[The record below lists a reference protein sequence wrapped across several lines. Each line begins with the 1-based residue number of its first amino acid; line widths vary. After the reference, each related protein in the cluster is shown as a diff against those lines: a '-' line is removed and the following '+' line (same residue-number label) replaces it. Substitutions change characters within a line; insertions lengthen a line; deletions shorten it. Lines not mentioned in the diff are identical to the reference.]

1 MAPKPK
7 DIWGV
12 PIPSPKDVVNYLN
25 NAVNAGRVA
34 SGDKAA
40 ILPGE
45 QGLRTLGVGISRTND
60 YLNPYANTTKQLL
73 GMAAGNQDAQ
83 AKFAKSLARD
93 VAITGAAVGL
103 GKAANKAVTA
113 VANTGVPSRLKNAIT
128 GDAIL
133 VHGSPQPNLKAI
145 EPRTGSARFPDKK
158 VAFGW
163 NPKEFLPNNPTQMT
177 TNAMKHTGTLSTAQ
191 ASGFSKIRGTMPAAS
206 PGGSVYVV
214 KGKTSQ
220 NIVSNKDE
228 NFMMAIKDKMPVLQE
243 FKLKNYIV
251 SEPSAIRGNPT
262 NSYFDEQ
269 KLRKDI
275 TASIKASGGFTQK
288 NPVQR
293 MLDKAEA
300 AKMAKRRKQELG
312 KPSVV

>member
-25 NAVNAGRVA
+25 NAVNQGRIA

-40 ILPGE
+40 ILPGD
-45 QGLRTLGVGISRTND
+45 QGVRNLGRGISMTND

-73 GMAAGNQDAQ
+73 GMAAGNPGAE

-103 GKAANKAVTA
+103 GAVAGKAVKATQQSGIPA
-113 VANTGVPSRLKNAIT
+113 RLKNAIT

-133 VHGSPQPNLKAI
+133 VHGSPAPNLKAI
-145 EPRTGSARFPDKK
+145 DPRAGSARFPDKE

-163 NPKEFLPNNPTQMT
+163 NPKEFLPNNPAQMT
-177 TNAMKHTGTLSTAQ
+177 TNAMKHTGTLTSSQ
-191 ASGFSKIRGTMPAAS
+191 AAGFGKIRGTMPAAS
-206 PGGSVYVV
+206 PEGSLYVV

-220 NIVSNKDE
+220 NIVTNKDE

-243 FKLKNYIV
+243 FKLKNYVV
-251 SEPSAIRGNPT
+251 SEPSAIPGKPSN
-262 NSYFDEQ
+262 NYFDEQ
-269 KLRKDI
+269 KLRQDVI
-275 TASIKASGGFTQK
+275 ASIKASGGKTQK
-288 NPVQR
+288 NPVQK
-293 MLDKAEA
+293 MLDKVEA
-300 AKMAKRRKQELG
+300 AKMAKRQKIANQN
-312 KPSVV
+312 SVV

>member
-1 MAPKPK
+1 MAKKPK
-7 DIWGV
+7 DVWGL
-12 PIPSPKDVVNYLN
+12 PIPSASDVVSFLN

-34 SGDKAA
+34 SGDKQAVT
-40 ILPGE
+40 PGDA
-45 QGLRTLGVGISRTND
+45 GVRTLGMGISKTND

-73 GMAAGNQDAQ
+73 GMAAGNEGAQ

-93 VAITGAAVGL
+93 VAITGAAVGV
-103 GKAANKAVTA
+103 GNVANKAITA
-113 VANTGVPSRLKNAIT
+113 AAKTGVPSRLKNAIT

-145 EPRTGSARFPDKK
+145 DPRTGSARFPDQK

-163 NPKEFLPNNPTQMT
+163 NPKEYLPNNPTQMT

-220 NIVSNKDE
+220 NIVTNKDE

-251 SEPSAIRGNPT
+251 SEPSAIPGKPSN
-262 NSYFDEQ
+262 NYFDEQ
-269 KLRKDI
+269 KLRQDVI
-275 TASIKASGGFTQK
+275 ASIKASGGKTQK
-288 NPVQR
+288 NPVQK
-293 MLDKAEA
+293 MLDKVEA
-300 AKMAKRRKQELG
+300 AKMAKRQKIANQN
-312 KPSVV
+312 SVV

>member
-1 MAPKPK
+1 MASKPK
-7 DIWGV
+7 DIWG
-12 PIPSPKDVVNYLN
+12 IPTPSAQDVVSFLN
-25 NAVNAGRVA
+25 NAVNLGRTA

-40 ILPGE
+40 VLPGDK
-45 QGLRTLGVGISRTND
+45 GVRTMGRGISMTND
-60 YLNPYANTTKQLL
+60 SLNPYANTTKQLL
-73 GMAAGNQDAQ
+73 GMAAGNPGAE
-83 AKFAKSLARD
+83 AKFAKSLAKD
-93 VAITGAAVGL
+93 IAITGAAVGL
-103 GKAANKAVTA
+103 GKVANKAVTA
-113 VANTGVPSRLKNAIT
+113 AANTGVPSKLKNAIT

-145 EPRTGSARFPDKK
+145 DPRTGSARFPDKK

-163 NPKEFLPNNPTQMT
+163 NPKEYLPNNPTQLT
-177 TNAMKHTGTLSTAQ
+177 NNAMQHTGTMSTAQ
-191 ASGFSKIRGTMPAAS
+191 AAGFGKIRGSMPAAS

-220 NIVSNKDE
+220 NIVTNKDE
-228 NFMMAIKDKMPVLQE
+228 NFMMAIKDEMPVLKE
-243 FKLKNYIV
+243 FKLKNYVV
-251 SEPSAIRGNPT
+251 SEPSAIPGKPSDN
-262 NSYFDEQ
+262 YFDEQ
-269 KLRKDI
+269 KLRKDVI
-275 TASIKASGGFTQK
+275 ASIKASGGKTQK

>member
-1 MAPKPK
+1 MAPKPR
-7 DIWGV
+7 DIWGL
-12 PIPSPKDVVNYLN
+12 PSPSDVVDFLN
-25 NAVNAGRVA
+25 KAVNQGRVA

-40 ILPGE
+40 ILPGD
-45 QGLRTLGVGISRTND
+45 QGVRNLGRGISMTND

-73 GMAAGNQDAQ
+73 GMAAGNEGAQ
-83 AKFAKSLARD
+83 EKFAKSLAKD
-93 VAITGAAVGL
+93 VAITGAAIGL

-113 VANTGVPSRLKNAIT
+113 VANTGAPARLKNAIM

-145 EPRTGSARFPDKK
+145 EPRAGSARFPDKE

-177 TNAMKHTGTLSTAQ
+177 TNAMQHTGTMSSAQ
-191 ASGFSKIRGTMPAAS
+191 AAGFGKMRGSMPAAS

-214 KGKTSQ
+214 RGKTSQ
-220 NIVSNKDE
+220 NIVTNKDE
-228 NFMMAIKDKMPVLQE
+228 NFMMAIKDEMPVLQE

-251 SEPSAIRGNPT
+251 SEPSAIPGRPSNK
-262 NSYFDEQ
+262 YFDEQ
-269 KLRKDI
+269 KLRTDI
-275 TASIKASGGFTQK
+275 VASIKASGGYTQK

-293 MLDKAEA
+293 MLDKVEA
-300 AKMAKRRKQELG
+300 AKLAKRQRIANQN
-312 KPSVV
+312 SVV

>member
-12 PIPSPKDVVNYLN
+12 PLPSPKDVVNFLN
-25 NAVNAGRVA
+25 NAVNQGRVA
-34 SGDKAA
+34 AGDKAA
-40 ILPGE
+40 VLPGDK
-45 QGLRTLGVGISRTND
+45 GVRNLGRGISLTND
-60 YLNPYANTTKQLL
+60 YLNPYAKTTKQLL
-73 GMAAGNQDAQ
+73 GMAAGNPDAQ

-93 VAITGAAVGL
+93 VAITGAAVGV
-103 GKAANKAVTA
+103 GN
-113 VANTGVPSRLKNAIT
+113 VANRAITAAAKTGVPSRLKNAIT

-133 VHGSPQPNLKAI
+133 VHGSPAPNLKAI
-145 EPRTGSARFPDKK
+145 DPRAGSARFPDKE

-163 NPKEFLPNNPTQMT
+163 NPKEYLPNNPTQLT

-191 ASGFSKIRGTMPAAS
+191 AAGFGKVRGTMPAAS
-206 PGGSVYVV
+206 PGGSLYVV

-220 NIVSNKDE
+220 NIVTNKDE

-243 FKLKNYIV
+243 FKLKNYVV
-251 SEPSAIRGNPT
+251 SEPSAIPGKPSN
-262 NSYFDEQ
+262 NYFDEQ
-269 KLRKDI
+269 KLRQDVI
-275 TASIKASGGFTQK
+275 ASIKASGGKTQK

-300 AKMAKRRKQELG
+300 AKMAKRQRIANQN
-312 KPSVV
+312 SVV